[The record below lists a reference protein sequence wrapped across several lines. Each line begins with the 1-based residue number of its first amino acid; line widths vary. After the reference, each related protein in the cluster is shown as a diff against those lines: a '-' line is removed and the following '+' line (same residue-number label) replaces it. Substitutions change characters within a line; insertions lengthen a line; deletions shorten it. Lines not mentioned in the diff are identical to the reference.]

1 MGLEEFTDLVN
12 QHYLCDYHTV
22 LVGGFPEP
30 LYLPAQADQP
40 AMIQFTH
47 DYFRSALHELAHWC
61 EAGKQRRMLVDY
73 GYWYA
78 PDGRNQAQQQQ
89 FFRHEIVPQA
99 IEWALSLAAGVKF
112 DVSVDNLNQEVDGV
126 AEFAQA
132 VHQRLLAYLE
142 NGFSARVEALLK
154 LIYQARIG
162 NTSRCYA
169 DLTGQVA
176 IDSAPHFT
184 AVMLFCE
191 FH

>member
-1 MGLEEFTDLVN
+1 MELEEFTTLIN

-30 LYLPAQADQP
+30 LYLPAQAGQP

-61 EAGKQRRMLVDY
+61 EAGKRRRTLVDY

-99 IEWALSLAAGVKF
+99 IEWALSVAAGVKF
-112 DVSVDNLNQEVDGV
+112 EVSVDNLNEQVDGV
-126 AEFAQA
+126 AEFKQA
-132 VHQRLLAYLE
+132 VHQRLLSYLT
-142 NGFSARVEALLK
+142 NGFPARVTALLR
-154 LIYQARIG
+154 LIYQARG
-162 NTSRCYA
+162 ENVQSLYAALAAQKLNT
-169 DLTGQVA
+169 
-176 IDSAPHFT
+176 
-184 AVMLFCE
+184 
-191 FH
+191 